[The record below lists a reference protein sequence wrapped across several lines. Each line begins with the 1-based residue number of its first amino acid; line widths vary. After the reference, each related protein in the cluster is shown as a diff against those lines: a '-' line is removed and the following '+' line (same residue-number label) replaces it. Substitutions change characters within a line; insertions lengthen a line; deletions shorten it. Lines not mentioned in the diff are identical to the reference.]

1 MINLEYNFPNYVT
14 FSDDCIINA
23 IQNYVHV
30 NSFYSKLI
38 TNYNIAGQSLSF
50 ISLAQWK
57 LIISFIEPNEI
68 QFFCEKI
75 FYEWWPKETKYS
87 FLLCKGQNL
96 SIKSH
101 PLNSYY
107 KVLPWRLHKRISSVL
122 HYNSIKILNGIL
134 FFTNLFCFGS

>member
-1 MINLEYNFPNYVT
+1 MINPKYSFPHYLT
-14 FSDDCIINA
+14 FDLGTCKFILFKIN
-23 IQNYVHV
+23 N
-30 NSFYSKLI
+30 KLQYCR
-38 TNYNIAGQSLSF
+38 TNCLALLRLIF

-68 QFFCEKI
+68 QFFCQKI
-75 FYEWWPKETKYS
+75 FYEWWRNETKYS